1 MLGLSAHAALAAP
14 PADLVTSLPG
24 FGDLSPLPFK
34 VYSGYLNV
42 PGPFTLTDYDALSI
56 HYQLHTAQSG
66 DKAPVATWHQGGPG
80 GSSIDVGLY
89 TEMGYF
95 QISDQGY
102 YANEFAWNKV
112 AHMLYLES
120 PAGSGQS
127 AGYSSC
133 HKAGVQVPCKW
144 DDISQAEAYAHS
156 LAAFFKAF
164 PEYAANELFLTGESY
179 FGQYGPNIASWILEH
194 EPFNSSLNLKGIA
207 AGNACWG
214 GDATHVS
221 CNGPNEDQ
229 MDVELFHRKALIST
243 KLYAATSVA
252 CKWDS
257 KVGPHTSSAECERL
271 LAAAHAAVGPHNVYN
286 LYDNCPGA
294 AAASAHASVPE
305 DISALELKRAL
316 RKRLLPGGGGEGEGK
331 GGGGAATHTEAVH
344 TEAARRHLGAIS
356 NNGTSPSP
364 SMGKAVAATAKPGEG
379 EGVAFTAGS
388 TTTMMTGGYGWSCGG
403 MDATSA
409 WITSPQVRTALHL
422 RDAGSGSGF
431 AYRTS
436 GPASVTL
443 WPTLAKRLRV
453 LIYNG
458 DADACVPYIG
468 NEEWIASLETSGVLA
483 EKDAWR
489 PWYLK
494 VGAGKPP
501 AGYVTTYTV
510 AGASDKDFSFAT
522 IRLAGHMVPTFQPAP
537 ALAFFER
544 FLGAKPM

>member
-1 MLGLSAHAALAAP
+1 MLGLAAHAVLAAP
-14 PADLVTSLPG
+14 SADLVTSLPG
-24 FGDLSPLPFK
+24 FGDLSSLPFK
-34 VYSGYLNV
+34 VYSGYLTV
-42 PGPFTLTDYDALSI
+42 PGPFTLTDYDSLSI
-56 HYQLHTAQSG
+56 HYQLHTSQSG

-133 HKAGVQVPCKW
+133 LKAGVSVPCQW
-144 DDISQAEAYAHS
+144 DDVSQAEGYAHS

-164 PEYAANELFLTGESY
+164 PEYAANELYLTGESY
-179 FGQYGPNIASWILEH
+179 FGQYGPNIASWILDH
-194 EPFNSSLNLKGIA
+194 APFNSSLNLKGIA

-243 KLYAATSVA
+243 KLYAATSAA

-257 KVGPHTSSAECERL
+257 KAGPHSDSSTECEML
-271 LAAAHAAVGPHNVYN
+271 VAAAHEAAGPHNVYN

-294 AAASAHASVPE
+294 AATGAHASVP
-305 DISALELKRAL
+305 DGISALELKRLL
-316 RKRLLPGGGGEGEGK
+316 RKRLLPGGGGGG
-331 GGGGAATHTEAVH
+331 GGGGAAVEAVH
-344 TEAARRHLGAIS
+344 SEAARRHLGAIS
-356 NNGTSPSP
+356 NNGTSPS
-364 SMGKAVAATAKPGEG
+364 MG
-379 EGVAFTAGS
+379 TAGTAEPS
-388 TTTMMTGGYGWSCGG
+388 QGTTAAVGMTGGYEWSCGG
-403 MDATSA
+403 MDVTTA
-409 WITSPQVRTALHL
+409 WITTPQVRAALHL
-422 RDAGSGSGF
+422 RAAASGSDFG
-431 AYRTS
+431 YRNS

-458 DADACVPYIG
+458 SAAAPP
-468 NEEWIASLETSGVLA
+468 IA
-483 EKDAWR
+483 
-489 PWYLK
+489 
-494 VGAGKPP
+494 PP
-501 AGYVTTYTV
+501 AAPPAV
-510 AGASDKDFSFAT
+510 ARIAPPSPHPRPQAS
-522 IRLAGHMVPTFQPAP
+522 
-537 ALAFFER
+537 
-544 FLGAKPM
+544 